1 MTASAQLSASPAL
14 DGRFFLVEALGH
26 GGQGRVFRAYDR
38 VFRRDV
44 AIKALHDA
52 RANDPV
58 HPLAVEFAA
67 WSRLRHP
74 HVVRAYELLRASSG
88 PLPPGTPYLVLE
100 LVRGLP
106 VHRALRAGVESP
118 SVLEE
123 LARRVLRALEHIH
136 RAGIVH
142 RDLKP
147 GNVLVG
153 ASRRGLGRVK
163 LTDFG
168 LASESGRA
176 GEPGHIS
183 GSIPYV
189 APETILG
196 LAVDGRADL
205 YGLGVLLFYLATGRL
220 PLASRSPERWLRWH
234 LEGPPADPRGVRPDL
249 PERFG
254 ELVIR
259 LTARARDARPATAA
273 EALQFLGSAPGR
285 ATSDAGHNLPPGE
298 RARVRFALDDARA
311 GAMRELELPAHAGRA
326 RTARREL
333 TTLAAAAGL
342 TCVTLERTAGARVS
356 NLARVVLTLLLELG
370 PDARAL
376 VEKHALHQ
384 GLPLALMAGVPVWD
398 RLTHDENRAR
408 RPATAPVVA
417 RRVAAFLFDTAR
429 RRPLALV
436 VDRSALSDPL
446 AAAVIARIQRGL
458 ARAQPARS
466 ESGGLVL
473 ALPGDAE
480 TGE

>member
-1 MTASAQLSASPAL
+1 MTPSAQLSASPTL
-14 DGRFFLVEALGH
+14 DGRFVLVEALGR

-38 VFRRDV
+38 VYGRDV

-74 HVVRAYELLRASSG
+74 HVVRAHELRRASSG
-88 PLPPGTPYLVLE
+88 PFAPGTPYLVLE
-100 LVRGLP
+100 FVRGLP
-106 VHRALRAGVESP
+106 VHRALRAGAERA

-136 RAGIVH
+136 TAGIVH

-153 ASRRGLGRVK
+153 PSRRGLGRVK
-163 LTDFG
+163 ITDFG

-189 APETILG
+189 APETVLG

-234 LEGPPADPRGVRPDL
+234 LAGPPADPRRVRPDL
-249 PERFG
+249 PGRFA
-254 ELVIR
+254 ELVVR
-259 LTARARDARPATAA
+259 LTERARDERPTTAA
-273 EALQFLGSAPGR
+273 GALELLGSPSPRSGGVS
-285 ATSDAGHNLPPGE
+285 TQGLQPCE

-311 GAMRELELPAHAGRA
+311 GAMRELDVPRDAGRTRA
-326 RTARREL
+326 TRREL
-333 TTLAAAAGL
+333 TTVAAAAGV
-342 TCVTLERTAGARVS
+342 TCVTLERTAGARLS
-356 NLARVVLTLLLELG
+356 NLARVVLTLLLDLG
-370 PDARAL
+370 PDAQAL
-376 VEKHALHQ
+376 VERHDLHR
-384 GLPLALMAGVPVWD
+384 GLPLALLAGVPVWD
-398 RLTHDENRAR
+398 RQSHDEKRAR
-408 RPATAPVVA
+408 RPAAVPVVA
-417 RRVAAFLFDTAR
+417 LRVAAFFLDAAR

-436 VDRSALSDPL
+436 VDPTGLSDPL
-446 AAAVIARIQRGL
+446 AAAVVLRLRRCIAR
-458 ARAQPARS
+458 AKPARS
-466 ESGGLVL
+466 ESGGFLL
-473 ALPGDAE
+473 AVPVD
-480 TGE
+480 

>member
-1 MTASAQLSASPAL
+1 MTATAQASISPAL
-14 DGRFFLVEALGH
+14 DGRFFLVEALGR
-26 GGQGRVFRAYDR
+26 GGQGSVCRAYDR

-44 AIKALHDA
+44 AIKVLHEA

-106 VHRALRAGVESP
+106 VHRALRAGAEAP

-123 LARRVLRALEHIH
+123 IARRILRALDHVH

-153 ASRRGLGRVK
+153 PSRRELGRVK

-168 LASESGRA
+168 LASELGRA

-196 LAVDGRADL
+196 LKVDGRADL
-205 YGLGVLLFYLATGRL
+205 YGLGVLLFFLATGRL
-220 PLASRSPERWLRWH
+220 PLASKSPERWIRWH
-234 LEGPPADPRGVRPDL
+234 LGGPPAEPRELRPDL
-249 PERFG
+249 STRFA
-254 ELVIR
+254 ELVVR
-259 LTARARDARPATAA
+259 LTARPRDERPANAT
-273 EALQFLGSAPGR
+273 EALTILGSASAR
-285 ATSDAGHNLPPGE
+285 AVFDGTRELPLGE
-298 RARVRFALDDARA
+298 RAQVRFALDGVRA
-311 GAMRELELPAHAGRA
+311 GALRELVLSTNAGRA
-326 RTARREL
+326 RATHREL
-333 TTLAAAAGL
+333 TIGAAAAGV

-356 NLARVVLTLLLELG
+356 NLARVVLTLLLGFG
-370 PDARAL
+370 PDGWAL
-376 VEKHALHQ
+376 VEKHGLHR
-384 GLPLALMAGVPVWD
+384 GLPLTLIAGVPVWD
-398 RLTHDENRAR
+398 RQGHDEARAR
-408 RPATAPVVA
+408 RPAAVRVVA
-417 RRVAAFLFDTAR
+417 PRVAAFFFDAAR
-429 RRPLALV
+429 RGPLALI
-436 VDRSALSDPL
+436 VDSSASGDPL
-446 AAAVIARIQRGL
+446 ASEVVLRLRRGL
-458 ARAQPARS
+458 ARSKSVRS
-466 ESGGLVL
+466 DVGGLLL
-473 ALPGDAE
+473 ALPPG
-480 TGE
+480 